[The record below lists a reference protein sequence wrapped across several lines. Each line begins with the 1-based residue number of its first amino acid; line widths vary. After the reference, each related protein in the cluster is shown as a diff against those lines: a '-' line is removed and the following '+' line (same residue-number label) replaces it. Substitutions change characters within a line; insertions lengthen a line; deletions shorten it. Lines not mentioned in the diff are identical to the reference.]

1 MKVLT
6 AGLCALFLA
15 FVAARA
21 VRVPLTYD
29 EAAAY
34 VRYVDT
40 EFPSVFNTSVF
51 SIFSFEVATNHFL
64 NTLLTKGSYLV
75 AGSSEFVLRVPNL
88 IGYAMYICF
97 SCLILFATTRPAVAV
112 AGCMLLNLNPYV
124 LDFFAMS
131 RGYGLS
137 LGFLMGALFFLFRFL
152 ARLRT
157 GDAVT
162 RELSR
167 ALFFACG
174 AVLAN
179 FALLNVYL
187 SLFGVL
193 LVALMVFNS
202 TRSVP
207 LTTSAAPGTT
217 AIRRRTIP
225 WLPLV
230 ATPFTAL
237 VFSQDAGLSRALYE
251 PVSVRL
257 LGLDPTELDM
267 VRVTRTDIRGR
278 ESRLPRDAGA
288 TAWHL
293 TRPEPVRGLRI
304 ELPAAQAD
312 RIVRLEVIIGSH
324 PFSEEVGH
332 VNAWSHH
339 DAAGTRVF
347 ESGPSLSTPKSR
359 MPEFRPLM
367 NWAGDGRHA
376 GYVAAYTA
384 CALSLLGGLALLLK
398 GLGWLAVR
406 TGILTSDQG
415 RPLASGALW
424 VAALVGTP
432 LYLLK
437 RDGQLYFGGT
447 RGIIEDTFYS
457 IIDDSFYG
465 RTYHA
470 AQTRIVFAC
479 VLVSLAAFCVV
490 LYAHYR
496 RRKLP
501 AMAPVVSVLAIIV
514 IASLSV
520 VAQRYM
526 FHTVYLLGRTALFYI
541 PLYMLFVA
549 LLCEQ
554 IVEFGQA
561 GKALATAILAVA
573 VTVSTYHF
581 MTTANTKYSWDWLA
595 DASTRRMMDDLGQ
608 IVAGERGAGSHVVLG
623 VDWMYNPVAV
633 YYAHQ
638 NTAAAIDVVGLP
650 FSGGI
655 DFLYLDEKNVGPAM
669 NVIRRFPLTRTAL
682 VRLGP

>member
-6 AGLCALFLA
+6 AGLCALLLA
-15 FVAARA
+15 FAAARA

-40 EFPSVFNTSVF
+40 ESPSVFNTSVL
-51 SIFSFEVATNHFL
+51 SLFSFEVATNHFL
-64 NTLLTKGSYLV
+64 NTLLTKGAYLV

-97 SCLILFATTRPAVAV
+97 SCLILFAATRPAVAL

-124 LDFFAMS
+124 LDFFALS

-137 LGFLMGALFFLFRFL
+137 LGFLMGALFFQLRFL

-157 GDAVT
+157 GGADT
-162 RELSR
+162 CELSR

-193 LVALMVFNS
+193 LVALIVFNS
-202 TRSVP
+202 TTGASLSP
-207 LTTSAAPGTT
+207 NTAPAAP
-217 AIRRRTIP
+217 AIGRRAFP

-230 ATPFTAL
+230 ATLFTAL
-237 VFSQDAGLSRALYE
+237 VLSQDAGLSQAQYE

-288 TAWHL
+288 TAWQL
-293 TRPEPVRGLRI
+293 TRPEPVRSLRI
-304 ELPAAQAD
+304 ELPRAQAD

-324 PFSEEVGH
+324 PFSQEVGH
-332 VNAWSHH
+332 AAGWSRH
-339 DAAGTRVF
+339 DAAGKRIF
-347 ESGPSLSTPKSR
+347 ESGPSLSTQKSR

-376 GYVAAYTA
+376 AYVAAYTA
-384 CALSLLGGLALLLK
+384 CALSLLGGVALLLK
-398 GLGWLAVR
+398 GLGRLAVR
-406 TGILTSDQG
+406 TGILMSDQW

-447 RGIIEDTFYS
+447 RGLIEDTFYS

-470 AQTRIVFAC
+470 AQTHIVFAC
-479 VLVSLAAFCVV
+479 VLLSVGAFCIV

-496 RRKLP
+496 RRTLP

-520 VAQRYM
+520 VAQRFM
-526 FHTVYLLGRTALFYI
+526 VHTVYLLGRTALFYI

-554 IVEFGQA
+554 IVELGQA
-561 GKALATAILAVA
+561 GRALATAILVVA
-573 VTVSTYHF
+573 VSCSAYHF
-581 MTTANTKYSWDWLA
+581 MATANTKYAWDWLH
-595 DASTRRMMDDLGQ
+595 DASTKRMMDDLGQ
-608 IVAGERGAGSHVVLG
+608 IAAGERGTGSHVVLG

-633 YYAHQ
+633 YYAHK
-638 NTAAAIDVVGLP
+638 NTAAAIDVVALP

-655 DFLYLDEKNVGPAM
+655 DFLYLDEQNVAPAM
-669 NVIRRFPLTRTAL
+669 HVIRRFPLTRTAL
-682 VRLGP
+682 VRLAP

>member
-15 FVAARA
+15 FAAARA

-34 VRYVDT
+34 LRYVDT
-40 EFPSVFNTSVF
+40 EAPSVFNTSVL
-51 SIFSFEVATNHFL
+51 SVFSFEVATNHFL
-64 NTLLTKGSYLV
+64 NTLLTKAAYLV
-75 AGSSEFVLRVPNL
+75 AGNSEVVLRVPNL
-88 IGYAMYICF
+88 IGYAMYIGF
-97 SCLILFATTRPAVAV
+97 SCLILFAATRPAVAV
-112 AGCMLLNLNPYV
+112 AGCMLLNLNPYL

-152 ARLRT
+152 ARLRA
-157 GDAVT
+157 GDDVT

-167 ALFFACG
+167 ALLFACG

-193 LVALMVFNS
+193 LVARTVFNS
-202 TRSVP
+202 TTGAS
-207 LTTSAAPGTT
+207 LTASAAPET
-217 AIRRRTIP
+217 AAFRRRSFP

-230 ATPFTAL
+230 ATVFTAL
-237 VFSQDAGLSRALYE
+237 VLSQDAGLSRALYE

-267 VRVTRTDIRGR
+267 VRVTGTDMRGR
-278 ESRLPRDAGA
+278 ERRLPRGAGA
-288 TAWHL
+288 TAWQL
-293 TRPEPVRGLRI
+293 ARPDPVRSLRI
-304 ELPAAQAD
+304 ELPTAQAD
-312 RIVRLEVIIGSH
+312 RIVRLEVIIGTHSL
-324 PFSEEVGH
+324 SQEVGH
-332 VNAWSHH
+332 ATAWRQH
-339 DAAGTRVF
+339 DEAGKRVF
-347 ESGPSLSTPKSR
+347 ESGPTLSTPKSR
-359 MPEFRPLM
+359 LPEFRPLV

-384 CALSLLGGLALLLK
+384 CALSLLGGFALLLK
-398 GLGWLAVR
+398 GLAWLAVR
-406 TGILTSDQG
+406 TGILTSEQW

-424 VAALVGTP
+424 VTALVGAP

-447 RGIIEDTFYS
+447 RGIVEDTFYS

-479 VLVSLAAFCVV
+479 LLVSVGAFCVV
-490 LYAHYR
+490 LYGHYR
-496 RRKLP
+496 RRTLP
-501 AMAPVVSVLAIIV
+501 AMAPVVSVLAILV
-514 IASLSV
+514 LASLSV

-549 LLCEQ
+549 LLCER
-554 IVEFGQA
+554 IVELGQA

-573 VTVSTYHF
+573 VTASTCHF
-581 MTTANTKYSWDWLA
+581 MATANTKSTWDWLS
-595 DASTRRMMDDLGQ
+595 DASTKQMMDDLGQ
-608 IVAGERGAGSHVVLG
+608 TVAGERGSGSHVVLG

-633 YYAHQ
+633 YYAHK
-638 NTAAAIDVVGLP
+638 NTAAAIDVVALP

-655 DFLYLDEKNVGPAM
+655 DFLYLDEKNVAPAM
-669 NVIRRFPLTRTAL
+669 RVIRRFPLSRTAL
-682 VRLGP
+682 VKLGP